1 MNETTVLTTLA
12 ERAFPL
18 TLLVLQEIEK
28 TKQTNNQ
35 TNQKKKSMR
44 ELSECMF
51 RGVNYLRLWESVMNR
66 LKDKIFHKLAN

>member
-18 TLLVLQEIEK
+18 TLLALQEIEK
-28 TKQTNNQ
+28 TNKQTK
-35 TNQKKKSMR
+35 KKKSMK

-66 LKDKIFHKLAN
+66 LKDNIFHKLANS

>member
-28 TKQTNNQ
+28 TKKTNKQTNKP
-35 TNQKKKSMR
+35 KKKEHER
-44 ELSECMF
+44 I
-51 RGVNYLRLWESVMNR
+51 V
-66 LKDKIFHKLAN
+66 